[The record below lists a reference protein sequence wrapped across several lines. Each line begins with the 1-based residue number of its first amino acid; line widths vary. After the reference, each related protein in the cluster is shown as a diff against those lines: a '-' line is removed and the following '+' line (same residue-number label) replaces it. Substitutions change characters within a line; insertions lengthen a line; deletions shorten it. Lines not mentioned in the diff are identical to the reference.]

1 MKLGI
6 NLNRESVILKQI
18 IKQLGFPINEGGII
32 CEGRDFTFNEESKYI
47 LNIQQQ
53 ELNVANKHSKIPFCD
68 KLKFELLEQI
78 VNLGH
83 PIPRVSFYPSGK
95 KACLVLTHDV
105 EWEYTINE
113 LINRFLPIEES
124 LGFRSTLFVRP
135 VCADYGIKKIR
146 LLLEESIT
154 KGHEIGTHGDN
165 DGKDYYS
172 HLSFEHIKREK
183 EIMKSLNLN
192 VKGVGNHGGFFLKRN
207 WSEFE
212 KAGYSYSRNKI
223 TQENLGGGKGF
234 SYGTAWPWF
243 PVIKSKQKK
252 ILEIYGHFQEGI
264 WIDHTNEKGVQTL
277 AGLTKPINLLCSG
290 VEKHLEELLE
300 TGSQY
305 NSAVCVIFHPED
317 FCDPKQISTI
327 YHNFLIEAKNRKY
340 WVTTAGELEK
350 WWRRRMDLNLD
361 VDYNGKDLQIYS
373 QNSSGFTIEIMNIE
387 KVENLFVNEKRCKPN
402 KTIAL

>member
-6 NLNRESVILKQI
+6 NLNGESVMLKQI
-18 IKQLGFPINEGGII
+18 IKQLGLPINEEGII

-146 LLLEESIT
+146 LLLEEIIT
-154 KGHEIGTHGDN
+154 RGHEIGTHGDN

-172 HLSFEHIKREK
+172 HLSFERIKREK
-183 EIMKSLNLN
+183 EIMSSLNLN
-192 VKGVGNHGGFFLKRN
+192 VKGVGNHGGFFWREIGRN
-207 WSEFE
+207 S
-212 KAGYSYSRNKI
+212 KKQVI
-223 TQENLGGGKGF
+223 VIQE
-234 SYGTAWPWF
+234 
-243 PVIKSKQKK
+243 IKLHKK
-252 ILEIYGHFQEGI
+252 ILVG
-264 WIDHTNEKGVQTL
+264 
-277 AGLTKPINLLCSG
+277 
-290 VEKHLEELLE
+290 
-300 TGSQY
+300 
-305 NSAVCVIFHPED
+305 
-317 FCDPKQISTI
+317 
-327 YHNFLIEAKNRKY
+327 
-340 WVTTAGELEK
+340 
-350 WWRRRMDLNLD
+350 
-361 VDYNGKDLQIYS
+361 GKDLVMALHGL
-373 QNSSGFTIEIMNIE
+373 GFQ
-387 KVENLFVNEKRCKPN
+387 
-402 KTIAL
+402 